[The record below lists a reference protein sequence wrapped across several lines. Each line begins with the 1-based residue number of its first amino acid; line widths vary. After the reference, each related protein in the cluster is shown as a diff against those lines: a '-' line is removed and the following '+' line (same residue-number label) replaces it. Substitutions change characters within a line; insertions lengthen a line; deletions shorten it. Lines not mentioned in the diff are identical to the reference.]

1 MYNVQKKQIAFL
13 SDAEIEKFLTYCS
26 EFFGTTLKKEATWSF
41 IYLLRQKYNFV
52 TDEKILDSCTNFA
65 SSQQQIKRFSPA
77 LLSHILITANQN
89 QQNQYKTYEAT
100 EQEKAKYKQ
109 QWIEA
114 VCLDFDDYCN
124 NIPPTRIFIW
134 RLLANNLKEKGLL
147 TDEEYFATDAKE
159 SEAFSFH
166 SEFKPLCIN
175 VFKTLAMQGKHISN
189 YVY

>member
-1 MYNVQKKQIAFL
+1 MNIQKKPISFL
-13 SDAEIEKFLTYCS
+13 SDPEIIEILVVCAEL
-26 EFFGTTLKKEATWSF
+26 FGTQLRDYGIQAF

-109 QWIEA
+109 QCIES

-175 VFKTLAMQGKHISN
+175 VFKTLAMQGK
-189 YVY
+189 